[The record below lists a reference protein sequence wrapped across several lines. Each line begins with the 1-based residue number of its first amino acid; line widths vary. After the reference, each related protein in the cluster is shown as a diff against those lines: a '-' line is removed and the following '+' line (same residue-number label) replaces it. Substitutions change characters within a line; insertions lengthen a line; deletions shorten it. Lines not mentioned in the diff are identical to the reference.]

1 MLSDVESD
9 MHTEFHSRSFFN
21 EWLKKHGIMRNQ
33 FQEHKLH
40 RQPEE
45 FYSQWFL

>member
-9 MHTEFHSRSFFN
+9 MHTHGISFPLLFFS
-21 EWLKKHGIMRNQ
+21 ECLGKHGIMRNQ
-33 FQEHKLH
+33 FQEPKLH

-45 FYSQWFL
+45 LYS